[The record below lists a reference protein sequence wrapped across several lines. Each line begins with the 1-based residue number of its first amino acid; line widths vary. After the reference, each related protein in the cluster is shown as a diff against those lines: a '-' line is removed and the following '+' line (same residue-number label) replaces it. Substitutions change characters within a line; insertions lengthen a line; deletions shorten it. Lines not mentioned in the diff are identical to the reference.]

1 MTTYVALLRA
11 INVGGRNRVP
21 MEALRALFVRAG
33 ALDVR
38 TYIQSGNVVFRC
50 DDGAAV
56 CAAVSA
62 ALWAD
67 LGVRAPIVVRTAA
80 ELREVV
86 ARTPFDPAA
95 TLTLHVYFLADRPDA
110 ARVAA
115 LDRHRSPGDSF
126 VVVGSEVYVAFGV
139 GAGASKLTVDWFDGC
154 LGTTATARN
163 WRTVCALV
171 ALSGGE

>member
-1 MTTYVALLRA
+1 VIPYVALLRA
-11 INVGGRNRVP
+11 INVGGRNKVP

-33 ALDVR
+33 AQGVR

-56 CAAVSA
+56 CASVSA
-62 ALWAD
+62 ALFAE

-80 ELREVV
+80 ELREVA
-86 ARTPFDPAA
+86 ARSPFDPAA
-95 TLTLHVYFLADRPDA
+95 TPTLHVYFLADRPDPS
-110 ARVAA
+110 RVAA
-115 LDRHRSPGDSF
+115 LDPDRSPGDRF
-126 VVVGSEVYVAFGV
+126 VVVGAEVFVAFGV
-139 GAGASKLTVDWFDGC
+139 GAGASKLTVDWFDRA

-171 ALSGGE
+171 ALSGGD